1 MAKVN
6 ELFAFSGTIGDL
18 VGCKGPFGFYV
29 RSRPRKS
36 FKPPSVSQLA
46 AREKMKQVMH
56 FLEPLRPIIHKGFA
70 LPRGQDSKV
79 AAMNRA
85 VSYVY
90 RHALEGEYP
99 NFVINPATVR
109 ISQGSLAGLE
119 TTAMEIV
126 DDELRLHWQPRINRK
141 DAFEDDV
148 VYLIAY
154 NNTEHVALVGVASRK
169 TGVACLDVEVER
181 EGSQMLVYVCVGE
194 RDNRRFS
201 NSQFLGVLIR

>member
-1 MAKVN
+1 MAKLN

-18 VGCKGPFGFYV
+18 VGCKGRFGFYV

-36 FKPPSVSQLA
+36 SKPPSVNQLA

-56 FLEPLRPIIHKGFA
+56 FLEPLRPTIHRGFA

-90 RHALEGEYP
+90 HHALEGEYP

-109 ISQGSLAGLE
+109 IAQGSLAGLE
-119 TTAMEIV
+119 ITGMEIV
-126 DDELRLHWQPRINRK
+126 DNELRLYWEPRINRK
-141 DAFEDDV
+141 DAFGDDV
-148 VYLIAY
+148 VYLVAY
-154 NNTEHVALVGVASRK
+154 NTTEHVAPIGMASREA
-169 TGVACLDVEVER
+169 GIASLDVADER
-181 EGSQMLVYVCVGE
+181 AGSQLLVYVCVGE

-201 NSQFLGVLIR
+201 NSQFLGTLIR